1 MVFKILIPLLILTMF
16 VTNASAGFD
25 DGFDRFAPAVTPTV
39 DDTPVEPTREQT
51 TNTTNEKQEVDEY
64 TKSDWFAGGVET
76 GFENILIK
84 AANAIGSVWK
94 NSLVKHKVDENGQV
108 IDEYGNVR
116 GGIFV
121 GVTENVEPDKI
132 GPVSDF
138 QKKTKADWVL
148 AVFVFLFGYTF
159 AAKIQKTKNEVFAHA
174 LHNYDFSES
183 RYVISAMLAVG
194 SYMAPRAVILYVEI
208 ISYLSQRFM
217 LPVMD
222 YIEPS
227 AENAY
232 MFFFMTIG
240 ETLVGGGF
248 LIRQWV
254 ITAAY
259 ALASFL
265 LLAYVYGW
273 QREKLRE
280 LFTWTRKIIDLQLIA
295 VATASF
301 CLIHIKW
308 FHLENIG
315 APYLVMFL
323 FIAYVMKNYLV
334 GGRLDKTV
342 RHLFYGVVLKR

>member
-1 MVFKILIPLLILTMF
+1 MEVKILIPLLILVMF
-16 VTNASAGFD
+16 VTNASAGFN
-25 DGFDRFAPAVTPTV
+25 DGLDVITPSVNITPAEPI
-39 DDTPVEPTREQT
+39 DEPTPEEPTEEQ
-51 TNTTNEKQEVDEY
+51 EIDEY
-64 TKSDWFAGGVET
+64 TKSDWLAGGFET
-76 GFENILIK
+76 GFENVLIK
-84 AANAIGSVWK
+84 AADAIGSFWK
-94 NSLVKHKVDENGQV
+94 NSLVKHKADENGKV

-132 GPVSDF
+132 GPVAEF
-138 QKKTKADWVL
+138 QQKTKSDWAL
-148 AVFVFLFGYTF
+148 AVLVFLFGYTF
-159 AAKIQKTKNEVFAHA
+159 AAKIQKTKSEVFEHA
-174 LHNYDFSES
+174 LGNYDFSES
-183 RYVISAMLAVG
+183 RYIISSMLAVG
-194 SYMAPRAVILYVEI
+194 SYIAPKCVILYVEI

-227 AENAY
+227 AENAFMY
-232 MFFFMTIG
+232 FFMTIG

-259 ALASFL
+259 AVASFL

-273 QREKLRE
+273 QREKLKE

-295 VATASF
+295 VATSSF

-308 FHLENIG
+308 FNLENVG
-315 APYLVMFL
+315 APYLLMFL

-334 GGRLDKTV
+334 GGKLDKTV